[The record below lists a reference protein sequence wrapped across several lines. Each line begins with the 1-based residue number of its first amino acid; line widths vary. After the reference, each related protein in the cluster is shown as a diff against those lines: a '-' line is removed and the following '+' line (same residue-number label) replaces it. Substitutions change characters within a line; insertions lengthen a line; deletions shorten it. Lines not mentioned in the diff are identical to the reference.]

1 MPLTESRI
9 SYKPFEYPWA
19 YDAWK
24 TQQSIHW
31 LPDEVPM
38 GEDVRDWTTKL
49 NASEKNL
56 VTQILRFFTQGD
68 IMVNDAYLDHYLPVF
83 KPPEIRMMMTA
94 FASTETIHIAAYSHL
109 IDTLGLPESEY
120 SAFLDYQEMREKHDW
135 FKTLGGTKPDE
146 IAATI
151 AAFSAGMEGTQLFA
165 SFAILMNFSRFN
177 KLKGVGQIVAWSSRD
192 EHLHA
197 MSMIKLFNTY
207 VTEQGINKKFL
218 RARIDN
224 VMQTVIDLE
233 DKFIDKVFE
242 MGGVE
247 GLTSDAV
254 KSYIRYI
261 GNMRLGQMGFE
272 PLWPV
277 KVNPLPWMDD
287 ILTLPEH
294 ANFFEQRVTEYAKGS
309 LVGNWNNAF

>member
-1 MPLTESRI
+1 
-9 SYKPFEYPWA
+9 
-19 YDAWK
+19 
-24 TQQSIHW
+24 
-31 LPDEVPM
+31 
-38 GEDVRDWTTKL
+38 
-49 NASEKNL
+49 
-56 VTQILRFFTQGD
+56 
-68 IMVNDAYLDHYLPVF
+68 
-83 KPPEIRMMMTA
+83 
-94 FASTETIHIAAYSHL
+94 
-109 IDTLGLPESEY
+109 
-120 SAFLDYQEMREKHDW
+120 
-135 FKTLGGTKPDE
+135 
-146 IAATI
+146 
-151 AAFSAGMEGTQLFA
+151 
-165 SFAILMNFSRFN
+165 
-177 KLKGVGQIVAWSSRD
+177 
-192 EHLHA
+192 